1 MDIRGENAK
10 LKQFLLGNPSEED
23 AEEIGVQIIA
33 DRNFDEKMSFAEEE
47 LIEDFLDDAL
57 TAEEKEL
64 FYANFL
70 TTPER
75 IELFEETA
83 LLRNYA
89 QTHFAKASENLTEEK
104 KSGSFFESLRLFLSA
119 NLLLRP
125 VAAVLVV
132 LVIGA
137 VVWRVAFYD
146 ANGLTEIEKSYAAL
160 NAKDLNNPTEIA
172 NLTNKSLAAG
182 TFRDTD
188 PAATLNA
195 ANLTEKVLFR
205 LALPS
210 ETPKDTLLNLELVK
224 DGQTVFKQTN
234 LRVYQNQN
242 GQELKVVLPKTVL
255 PKGAYQI
262 KLSSGVSYGFAV
274 E

>member
-1 MDIRGENAK
+1 MDTRGENAK
-10 LKQFLLGNPSEED
+10 LKQFLLGDSSQQQD

-64 FYANFL
+64 FYSNFL

-89 QTHFAKASENLTEEK
+89 RTHFAEASENLTPEK
-104 KSGSFFESLRLFLSA
+104 KSVSFFESLRLFLSSS
-119 NLLLRP
+119 LMRP
-125 VAAVLVV
+125 IAAVLII

-137 VVWRVAFYD
+137 VVWRIAFYD
-146 ANGLTEIEKSYAAL
+146 ASGLTEIEKQYAAL
-160 NAKDLNNPTEIA
+160 NAKDLNDAPEIA
-172 NLTNKSLAAG
+172 NLTNKNLAAG

-188 PAATLNA
+188 STAKLSA
-195 ANLTEKVLFR
+195 ANLSEKVLFR
-205 LALPS
+205 LALPT
-210 ETPKDTLLNLELVK
+210 ETPKDTLVNLELVK
-224 DGQTVFKQTN
+224 GGQTVFKQTD
-234 LRVYQNQN
+234 LRIYQNQN
-242 GQELKVVLPKTVL
+242 GQELKVILPKTVL
-255 PKGAYQI
+255 SRGTYQI
-262 KLSSGVSYGFAV
+262 KLSSGANYGFAV